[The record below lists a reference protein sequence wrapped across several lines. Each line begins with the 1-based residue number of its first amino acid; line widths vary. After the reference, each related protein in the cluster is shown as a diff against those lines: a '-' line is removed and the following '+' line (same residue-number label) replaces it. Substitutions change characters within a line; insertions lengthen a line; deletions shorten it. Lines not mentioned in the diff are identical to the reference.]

1 MSELGNR
8 LKEARVAKGLSLEEL
23 QEITKIQTRYLVGIE
38 EGNYSLMPGSFY
50 ARAFI
55 KQYAEAVDLSPEELF
70 EEYKGEIPASLNDDI
85 PEKLSRVNTRKTM
98 EKGNSKI
105 LDILPTILISIL
117 VVGIIF
123 LVWYFFFVKGS
134 ETDTSPKT
142 DEKNSAVYEESEK
155 LKEAEKEDNKDK
167 ATEEDSSKEEQAKE
181 EEKAKEE
188 EEKPK
193 QKISV
198 ESNQGKNTV
207 YVVDNAEKFKVK
219 LVSTGETWVNIKNGK
234 GYSFFQGML
243 KKGETA
249 SKTVDLSKEE
259 EAVLVIGNSTATKI
273 YVNNEKIDYA
283 VSPSKYV
290 RQDITIRYNKEEE

>member
-23 QEITKIQTRYLVGIE
+23 QEITKIQTRYLIGIE

-70 EEYKGEIPASLNDDI
+70 EEYKGEIPASLNDDL
-85 PEKLSRVNTRKTM
+85 PEKLSRVNTRKAM

-105 LDILPTILISIL
+105 LDILPTIFISIL

-134 ETDTSPKT
+134 ETDTTSNNN
-142 DEKNSAVYEESEK
+142 EKNSAVYEESDK
-155 LKEAEKEDNKDK
+155 LKEAETEDKQETV
-167 ATEEDSSKEEQAKE
+167 TEEKGSEEEQQAE
-181 EEKAKEE
+181 EEKE

-193 QKISV
+193 QEISV
-198 ESNQGKNTV
+198 ESKQGKNTV
-207 YVVDNAEKFKVK
+207 YVVKNAEKFKVK

-273 YVNNEKIDYA
+273 YVNDEKIDYA

>member
-8 LKEARVAKGLSLEEL
+8 LKEARAAKGLSLEEL

-85 PEKLSRVNTRKTM
+85 PEKLSRVTTKKAM
-98 EKGNSKI
+98 EKGNSKFW
-105 LDILPTILISIL
+105 DILPTIFISIL

-134 ETDTSPKT
+134 ETDTTSNNN
-142 DEKNSAVYEESEK
+142 EKNSAVYEESDK
-155 LKEAEKEDNKDK
+155 LKEAEKEDKK
-167 ATEEDSSKEEQAKE
+167 EAVTEEDAAKE
-181 EEKAKEE
+181 NTQTEE
-188 EEKPK
+188 EEKEETPK
-193 QKISV
+193 QEISV
-198 ESNQGKNTV
+198 ESKQGKNTV
-207 YVVDNAEKFKVK
+207 YEVKNAEQFKLK

-243 KKGETA
+243 KKGETD

-259 EAVLVIGNSTATKI
+259 EAVLVIGNSTATEI
-273 YVNNEKIDYA
+273 YVNDEKIDYA

-290 RQDITIRYNKEEE
+290 RQDITIRYIKEKE